1 MIIAVPSLS
10 AFTSVVWL
18 LWNQR
23 THNGQSL
30 DLTLSQ
36 MNTIRSLTFRFL
48 NSCSSFILHP
58 DVTFSTR
65 AWPLSIMPSLW
76 NSLFILVY
84 PASLWPLPDVITS
97 EERQYTCNVTLGRVR
112 EAKATCITYSEC
124 VSAALFIQHA
134 KRMRHILLS
143 YVSCLT
149 LLCFSTLSHKR
160 QDFRGKELY
169 ALYSSPNINRVMK
182 SRRLKWAGHVAR
194 IGARFW

>member
-1 MIIAVPSLS
+1 MAAFNNAFSLKFSLHSCVPSKPV
-10 AFTSVVWL
+10 ATS
-18 LWNQR
+18 
-23 THNGQSL
+23 
-30 DLTLSQ
+30 
-36 MNTIRSLTFRFL
+36 
-48 NSCSSFILHP
+48 
-58 DVTFSTR
+58 
-65 AWPLSIMPSLW
+65 
-76 NSLFILVY
+76 
-84 PASLWPLPDVITS
+84 DVITS